1 MLRGHCKEL
10 CCQQREPKHKAAS
23 TAGCISRAACKFVLH
38 GVNGKHLLVVKD
50 PLLRTS
56 RAINAFTISLT
67 GKTALLPASHPFSF
81 CSSAAGCTLTA
92 ICQNSGFH
100 QKVGP
105 ISLETR
111 SKLLAMPSALGQHSE
126 TQTHC
131 SRMIR
136 ANWAASW
143 QMYSTV

>member
-1 MLRGHCKEL
+1 MFKGHCKEL

-50 PLLRTS
+50 PLLRAS
-56 RAINAFTISLT
+56 RTVDTFAINLSGT
-67 GKTALLPASHPFSF
+67 TAMLPARHPFSF

-92 ICQNSGFH
+92 TSQNPGFH
-100 QKVGP
+100 QKVGS
-105 ISLETR
+105 IFHKTW
-111 SKLLAMPSALGQHSE
+111 SKLLAISSALGQQLQ

-131 SRMIR
+131 SKMIR
-136 ANWAASW
+136 ANWSASL
-143 QMYSTV
+143 QMSSTV